1 MCVRTLSGSSTIPLD
16 SSAVQYRAMEHL
28 SKLFG
33 SPARMKVMRLF
44 VFNPE
49 RVYDRDLVATAV
61 RVSPDAASREC
72 AALARMGIITR
83 RSFYREVPE
92 GSRAKRRKVI
102 GWVLDQGYPHLAP
115 LSAFLR
121 DTVQIET
128 ADMRRRF
135 RGVGTVHL
143 LVLAGS
149 LAGNPDSEVDLLI
162 VGDRLRESA
171 VRTAVRMLEAE
182 CGRDLRYLVLSTKEY
197 LYRRRVRDRLVRDVM
212 DFPHREI
219 VDKLRG
225 A

>member
-1 MCVRTLSGSSTIPLD
+1 
-16 SSAVQYRAMEHL
+16 MEHL

-33 SPARMKVMRLF
+33 SPARVKVMRLF
-44 VFNPE
+44 VFNAE
-49 RVYDRDLVATAV
+49 HVYDRELVSAAV

-92 GSRAKRRKVI
+92 GVRAKRRKVI
-102 GWVLDQGYPHLAP
+102 GWALNQGYSHLAP

-121 DTVQIET
+121 DTTQVET
-128 ADMRRRF
+128 TDMRRRF
-135 RGVGTVHL
+135 RSVGAVQL
-143 LVLAGS
+143 LVLAGL

-162 VGDRLRESA
+162 VGDRLRDSV

-197 LYRRRVRDRLVRDVM
+197 LYRRRVRDKLVRDVM

-219 VDKLRG
+219 VNKLRG